1 MSPPQRTMNGAPRQ
15 SEGREAQ
22 ESWWSGDGSPD
33 SFAPRDPEAQAG
45 LDVKPPKGERGGAA
59 TKASTRSNGSKLWRV
74 EPQEGIDGRNLR
86 VPVSE
91 RTRRGNK
98 ALKQAGSLSLSSGEV
113 GRAGKRQEGMGS
125 ERSTDR
131 GEGKP
136 LKGEAHGCSGT
147 LVVPGGPVV
156 EIAKGVTKPRTRY
169 AVAEGFAAGKRIR
182 RFETVS

>member
-1 MSPPQRTMNGAPRQ
+1 
-15 SEGREAQ
+15 
-22 ESWWSGDGSPD
+22 
-33 SFAPRDPEAQAG
+33 
-45 LDVKPPKGERGGAA
+45 V
-59 TKASTRSNGSKLWRV
+59 
-74 EPQEGIDGRNLR
+74 

-98 ALKQAGSLSLSSGEV
+98 ALKQAGSLSLSSGEA
-113 GRAGKRQEGMGS
+113 GRARKRQEGTGS

-136 LKGEAHGCSGT
+136 LKGEAHGCSGA

-156 EIAKGVTKPRTRY
+156 EIAKGVTKPRTWY
-169 AVAEGFAAGKRIR
+169 AVAKGFVAGKRIR